1 MVVLKIE
8 KKGEIRY
15 VSHIDTMR
23 VILRTLTRAGV
34 NVKYSEGF
42 NPHPLV
48 NVSHPLTLGVESEC
62 EYACINNIN
71 GDKDSVLKLFNLN
84 APLGMRAIKSYE
96 VERNPNI
103 AGKVS
108 RAEYVFRGDF
118 CKVLDR
124 INAINDMES
133 FVVSYSKK
141 GETVSEDIKPMIF
154 SIVASK
160 NEITAVLATGA
171 PTLRPDRLL
180 EYINEGNPSKI
191 AAKDI
196 TRTVQYVVED
206 GNTIDMDKFIE
217 RFMRV

>member
-62 EYACINNIN
+62 EYACINNVN
-71 GDKDSVLKLFNLN
+71 GDKDSIFDSFNLN
-84 APLGMRAIKSYE
+84 APLGMRAVKAYE

-118 CKVLDR
+118 CKVLNK
-124 INAINDMES
+124 INAINNMES
-133 FVVSYSKK
+133 FVVTYSKK

-154 SIVASK
+154 SIVACAS
-160 NEITAVLATGA
+160 EIRAVLATGA

-180 EYINEGNPSKI
+180 SYINEENTSKI
-191 AAKDI
+191 AAKEI

-206 GNTIDMDKFIE
+206 GEVIDMDKFIE
-217 RFMRV
+217 RFLRV

>member
-1 MVVLKIE
+1 MVVLKII

-71 GDKDSVLKLFNLN
+71 GDSESILESFNLN
-84 APLGMRAIKSYE
+84 APLGMRAVKAYE
-96 VERNPNI
+96 VERNPNV

-108 RAEYVFRGDF
+108 RAEYLFRGDF

-124 INAINDMES
+124 INAINDMGS
-133 FVVSYSKK
+133 LVVTYLKK
-141 GETVSEDIKPMIF
+141 GEWVSEDIKPMIF
-154 SIVASK
+154 SIVATD
-160 NEITAVLATGA
+160 NEIRAVLATGA

-180 EYINEGNPSKI
+180 PYINEENPSKI

-206 GNTIDMDKFIE
+206 GEMIEMDKYIE
-217 RFMRV
+217 RFVRV

>member
-42 NPHPLV
+42 NPHPIV

-71 GDKDSVLKLFNLN
+71 GDKDSILNSFNLN
-84 APLGMRAIKSYE
+84 APLGMRAVKSYE

-124 INAINDMES
+124 INAINDMKS

-141 GETVSEDIKPMIF
+141 GETVSEDIKPMIY
-154 SIVASK
+154 SIVASE
-160 NEITAVLATGA
+160 NEIQAVLATGA

-196 TRTVQYVVED
+196 TRSVQYVVED
-206 GNTIDMDKFIE
+206 GNMIDMDKFIE

>member
-71 GDKDSVLKLFNLN
+71 GDKDSILESFNLN

-141 GETVSEDIKPMIF
+141 GVIVSEDIKPMIF
-154 SIVASK
+154 SIIASSH
-160 NEITAVLATGA
+160 EIRAVLATGA

-180 EYINEGNPSKI
+180 EYINEENPSKI

-196 TRTVQYVVED
+196 TRTVQYVLEE
-206 GNTIDMDKFIE
+206 GNTIEMDKFIE

>member
-71 GDKDSVLKLFNLN
+71 GDKDSILNSFNLN
-84 APLGMRAIKSYE
+84 APLGMRAVKAYE

-124 INAINDMES
+124 IDAINDMKS

-141 GETVSEDIKPMIF
+141 GETVSEDIKPMIY
-154 SIVASK
+154 SIVASE
-160 NEITAVLATGA
+160 NEIQAVLATGA

-191 AAKDI
+191 VAKDI
-196 TRTVQYVVED
+196 TRSVQYVVED
-206 GNTIDMDKFIE
+206 GNMIDMDKFIE

>member
-1 MVVLKIE
+1 MVVLKII

-71 GDKDSVLKLFNLN
+71 GNSDSILESFNFN
-84 APLGMRAIKSYE
+84 APLGMRAVKAYE

-108 RAEYVFRGDF
+108 RAEYIFRGDF
-118 CKVLDR
+118 CTVLDR
-124 INAINDMES
+124 INAINDMQS
-133 FVVSYSKK
+133 FIVTYLKK
-141 GETVSEDIKPMIF
+141 GEWVSEDIKPMIF
-154 SIVASK
+154 SIVAAD
-160 NEITAVLATGA
+160 NEVRAVLATGA

-180 EYINEGNPSKI
+180 PYINEENPSKI

-196 TRTVQYVVED
+196 TRTVQFVVED
-206 GNTIDMDKFIE
+206 GEMIEMDKYIE
-217 RFMRV
+217 RFVRV